1 MHEIDIVNLPRK
13 KTYEWFKTF
22 ENSTYG
28 INVTMDITNL
38 IKHVKEKKESFF
50 IDMLYIVVMGLNSV
64 DEMRMRIKDNKPVI
78 YDTINPAI
86 TVMTANDTFENV
98 RFAYDTDFKKFYQV
112 AKSYI
117 DKAKYQTELAENNY
131 NPEDI

>member
-98 RFAYDTDFKKFYQV
+98 RFAYDTDF
-112 AKSYI
+112 
-117 DKAKYQTELAENNY
+117 
-131 NPEDI
+131 

>member
-50 IDMLYIVVMGLNSV
+50 IDMLYSQSV
-64 DEMRMRIKDNKPVI
+64 AVI
-78 YDTINPAI
+78 SSSPLFSLQLRTL
-86 TVMTANDTFENV
+86 T
-98 RFAYDTDFKKFYQV
+98 
-112 AKSYI
+112 
-117 DKAKYQTELAENNY
+117 
-131 NPEDI
+131 

>member
-38 IKHVKEKKESFF
+38 IKHVKEKKQVG
-50 IDMLYIVVMGLNSV
+50 IINMML
-64 DEMRMRIKDNKPVI
+64 
-78 YDTINPAI
+78 
-86 TVMTANDTFENV
+86 
-98 RFAYDTDFKKFYQV
+98 
-112 AKSYI
+112 
-117 DKAKYQTELAENNY
+117 
-131 NPEDI
+131 